1 MKPKTP
7 EEILSEKSGWI
18 VENIKK
24 PSAQFDLTI
33 TFHTAI
39 EAMKAYADQLE
50 LSDEEI
56 RCQILKD
63 DPVNDLDDEWDY
75 GFRQGKL
82 IGAKWYREQLKRM
95 RNEKYR

>member
-1 MKPKTP
+1 MKPIKSP
-7 EEILSEKSGWI
+7 EEILDEYNSEGL
-18 VENIKK
+18 
-24 PSAQFDLTI
+24 LT
-33 TFHTAI
+33 TYEVI
-39 EAMKAYADQLE
+39 EAMKAYAAQFE
-50 LSDEEI
+50 LSNEEI

-75 GFRQGKL
+75 GFRKGKL